1 MIDTS
6 LFTFMWKV
14 TFNIACMY
22 WFCDAVQMYWVGPLV
37 GGAVAALLYDL
48 VFSGNASVAKA
59 KAFFCRI
66 NYDDSQFKAPQTSEN
81 GVVWITCT
89 ASDHADPGLWSLG
102 RSDGHFELLFCAI
115 RRRVH
120 SRSFFKHNLS
130 GSSVPS
136 IPRFFSSVVA
146 A

>member
-1 MIDTS
+1 
-6 LFTFMWKV
+6 
-14 TFNIACMY
+14 MY

-81 GVVWITCT
+81 GVV
-89 ASDHADPGLWSLG
+89 
-102 RSDGHFELLFCAI
+102 
-115 RRRVH
+115 
-120 SRSFFKHNLS
+120 
-130 GSSVPS
+130 
-136 IPRFFSSVVA
+136 
-146 A
+146 